1 MGGLCIMKRVITSSV
16 ESKIRVTS
24 DVEIPDWYK
33 TYFAQGIVD
42 KYCKGLPPK
51 YEVDTE
57 YEDDTIRMLDPNPT
71 EMDDD
76 DHIDDIIEFYKETG
90 IEPDDVMDHRRYV

>member
-1 MGGLCIMKRVITSSV
+1 MKRVITSSV

-57 YEDDTIRMLDPNPT
+57 YEDDTFRMLDTNPI

-76 DHIDDIIEFYKETG
+76 DHVDDIIEFYKETG